1 MQRLHG
7 RKVIV
12 LTRGDLAGAA
22 GKRNAK
28 TIHSDNGCRDV
39 PVNHKKSAEAIVPK
53 FFFREGPNNGSL

>member
-7 RKVIV
+7 RKVIA

-28 TIHSDNGCRDV
+28 TIHSGNGCRDV
-39 PVNHKKSAEAIVPK
+39 TVNRKKSAEAIVPK
-53 FFFREGPNNGSL
+53 FYREGLNSSSL

>member
-22 GKRNAK
+22 VKRNAK
-28 TIHSDNGCRDV
+28 TIHSGNGCRDAS
-39 PVNHKKSAEAIVPK
+39 VNHKKSAEAIVPK